1 MSEPGGKTVG
11 SPGPDHRWLVLVTVA
26 IAQLM
31 VVLDATVVNIAL
43 PSAQRDLGFAN
54 SDRQW
59 VVTAYALAFGGLLLL
74 GGRVGDLFSRKRV
87 FIVGLIGFAGAS
99 AFGGAATSLGLLVT
113 ARALQGAFG
122 AILTPAALGTLL
134 TTFTDPRERQRALG
148 VYSSVA
154 GAGGGVGLLL
164 GGILTQ
170 DLSWRWTLY
179 VNLAFAALAVSG
191 AAAFIRATAPANRS
205 RVDITG
211 AVLGGGGVFL
221 LVYGFSRAEAVGWGS
236 AETVGSLAGG
246 VAMLTLF
253 VVVERL
259 VSRPLLPLRI
269 IVNRARGGAYLSIGL
284 ATVSLFGAF
293 LFLSYY
299 LQTIKGYSPVL
310 TGVAFLP
317 LVGGLLVA
325 ANASSNALLPRTG
338 PRPLVT
344 SGLVLGAVAMAY
356 LTRLGAT
363 SNYATGVL
371 PALIILGLAFG
382 LILPSAIA
390 TATTGVLPQDTGVAS
405 ALVNTMQ
412 QVGGSIGISAL
423 STIALSATAS
433 YLSSHRVAGRLA
445 TADAAIHGYTVA
457 FTVAAIVFA
466 VAAVLALVLL
476 PSRQRQRTGGRLEGS
491 GVSAV
496 PASEADAGAGDT
508 AHQPGR
514 AQ

>member
-1 MSEPGGKTVG
+1 MSEPGGKAVG

-87 FIVGLIGFAGAS
+87 FIVGLLGFAGAS
-99 AFGGAATSLGLLVT
+99 AFGGAATSFGLLV
-113 ARALQGAFG
+113 A
-122 AILTPAALGTLL
+122 
-134 TTFTDPRERQRALG
+134 
-148 VYSSVA
+148 
-154 GAGGGVGLLL
+154 
-164 GGILTQ
+164 
-170 DLSWRWTLY
+170 
-179 VNLAFAALAVSG
+179 
-191 AAAFIRATAPANRS
+191 
-205 RVDITG
+205 
-211 AVLGGGGVFL
+211 
-221 LVYGFSRAEAVGWGS
+221 
-236 AETVGSLAGG
+236 
-246 VAMLTLF
+246 
-253 VVVERL
+253 
-259 VSRPLLPLRI
+259 RPLLLRI
-269 IVNRARGGAYLSIGL
+269 IANRARGGAYLSIGL

-299 LQTIKGYSPVL
+299 LQTVKGYSPVIA
-310 TGVAFLP
+310 GVAFLP

-338 PRPLVT
+338 PRPLIT
-344 SGLVLGAVAMAY
+344 GGLVLGAAAMAY
-356 LTRLGAT
+356 LTQLGLA
-363 SNYATGVL
+363 SSYAAGVL

-412 QVGGSIGISAL
+412 QVGGSIGVSAL
-423 STIALSATAS
+423 STVALSATAS
-433 YLSSHRVAGRLA
+433 YLATHGDAGRLV
-445 TADAAIHGYTVA
+445 TPDAAIHGYTVA

-466 VAAVLALVLL
+466 VAAVLAFGLL
-476 PSRQRQRTGGRLEGS
+476 PSRQRQQAGGKSRRRRCYGRTRPPSSQGQVTLTG
-491 GVSAV
+491 
-496 PASEADAGAGDT
+496 
-508 AHQPGR
+508 
-514 AQ
+514 